1 MEQLVELK
9 GIVDRFLFQNNE
21 NGYAVFWLTLNAQTA
36 IVARGYISSLQAGQE
51 VILNGIWTTH
61 AKFGKQFEVKE
72 CTAQIPT
79 SIIGLK
85 KYLGSGLIKGIGPA
99 YAQKLVDYFGEQVL
113 EIIDSDPS
121 RLKEVPGIG
130 PRRIEQII
138 YAWQDQKE
146 ISQIMVYLQ
155 EKGIS
160 PAYAVKIYKTYGQ
173 NSVAVITENPYR
185 LADDIWGV
193 GFKMADQIA
202 QAIGIPHNSI
212 KRVKAGILFAI
223 SSIVANGHLYT
234 ELQELKKQTLLLLTL
249 DEHSESELLLK
260 NAFHDLYNENKIK
273 LITFETIHYITLSHY
288 YFAEKGTAQ
297 KIEKLLASPFMHP
310 LDSTAI
316 YQILRTQKEGEI
328 ALNEDQQRGILACL
342 QHKIT
347 IITGGPGT
355 GKTTLIKK
363 LLSLLDEYQLTYRL
377 AAPTGRAAKRITE
390 GTGRFALTIHR
401 LLEFD
406 VSTRGFLRNESN
418 ALALDFLIIDEASM
432 IDIFLAHSIVKAIPT
447 TAHIIFIGDIDQL
460 PSVGAGNFLNDLIA
474 SKKITTIR
482 LTQIFRQA
490 QDSLIIVNAH
500 RINNG
505 EFPLS
510 SLPDSKNDFVFIKEN
525 DPAMVNQHLEEL
537 LTKRIP
543 RLGIS
548 ARDTMILVPMNRG
561 IVGTQQLNVY
571 LQSLLNNSNT
581 DTKQINHGIYR
592 YTPGDR
598 VMQIRNNYDKNVF
611 NGDSGTIED
620 INVSDK
626 KVFVRY
632 FDRVIEYE
640 SDELDELVLAYAI
653 SIHKSQGSEYQA
665 VIIPLFMQHFTLLQR
680 NLVYTALTRAK
691 KLCILIGQPKALAM
705 AIKNNKGLTRTTF
718 LIQFLTSN
726 LSCR

>member
-51 VILNGIWTTH
+51 VILNGTWTTH

-113 EIIDSDPS
+113 EIIDSAPS

-160 PAYAVKIYKTYGQ
+160 PTYAVKIYKTYGQ
-173 NSVAVITENPYR
+173 NSIAVITENPYR

-223 SSIVANGHLYT
+223 STIVANGHLYA

-260 NAFHDLYNENKIK
+260 NALHDLYNDNKIK
-273 LITFETIHYITLSHY
+273 LISFETIHYITLSHY

-297 KIEKLLASPFMHP
+297 KIEKLLSSPLMHP
-310 LDSTAI
+310 LDSTII
-316 YQILRTQKEGEI
+316 YQTLRVQKEGEI

-691 KLCILIGQPKALAM
+691 KLCILIGQTKALAM